1 MADST
6 YSVVE
11 RYMLGWGLVQ
21 LCKNKK
27 IIIFAL
33 KNILGNLEVSNFQTQ
48 YYAIVVN
55 LCIMHYIDI
64 GIQFLF
70 IIVLYTTQ
78 VFWWLW

>member
-33 KNILGNLEVSNFQTQ
+33 KNILGNLAVSDFQTQ

-55 LCIMHYIDI
+55 LPV
-64 GIQFLF
+64 QFLF

>member
-48 YYAIVVN
+48 YYAIV
-55 LCIMHYIDI
+55 
-64 GIQFLF
+64 
-70 IIVLYTTQ
+70 LYNTQ

>member
-48 YYAIVVN
+48 YYAKF
-55 LCIMHYIDI
+55 YITLKYFD
-64 GIQFLF
+64 GYDKCSKLLF
-70 IIVLYTTQ
+70 
-78 VFWWLW
+78 